1 MPDRGPE
8 QAGILTA
15 VNDLDHLVIVG
26 ASLAGVRAAEAARSE
41 GFTGSITLIGDEVHL
56 PYDRPSL
63 SKEFLE
69 PQGETGA
76 ILLSTHDSLRDLD
89 ITLALG
95 ETAIRLDGD
104 RQVVVTDR
112 GEYAFSSLVIATG
125 SSPIM
130 LPGAENLDGV
140 HVVRTL
146 EDARAVRSA
155 LDRGGDVVVIG
166 GGFIGAEVASAA
178 RKRGLTVSIV
188 EAAEVPL
195 VRAVGADMGVVLSSL
210 HAKFGTELLCGTG
223 VVGFEGKDHVEAVV
237 LSDGRRIPAD
247 LVVVGV
253 GSRPATGWLADSG
266 VTVDNGVVCDEYL
279 QTSLPNVYA
288 AGDVASWHNSLFD
301 RRMRIEHFM
310 AAAEQ
315 GARAARNAVTREAPE
330 PYVTVPYFWSDW
342 YGSRIQFVGVTTEDY
357 EVVSGGLGE
366 GHFVVLFRSDET
378 LVGALTLN
386 GQRHIMKYR
395 RMVEQKKSYAE
406 ALDFA
411 ATRKAAVVA
420 N

>member
-1 MPDRGPE
+1 M
-8 QAGILTA
+8 
-15 VNDLDHLVIVG
+15 NDLEHLVIVG

-41 GFTGSITLIGDEVHL
+41 GFAGAITLVGDEIHL

-69 PQGETGA
+69 PEGDTEP
-76 ILLSTHDSLRDLD
+76 IYLSSDESLRDLD

-95 ETAIRLDGD
+95 ETAIRLETI
-104 RQVVVTDR
+104 RQVVVTNH
-112 GEYAFSSLVIATG
+112 GEYNYSSMVIATG

-130 LPGAENLDGV
+130 IPGAENLDGV

-146 EDARAVRSA
+146 EDSRAVRSA
-155 LDRGGDVVVIG
+155 LDRGGDVVAIG

-195 VRAVGADMGVVLSSL
+195 VRAVGADMGASLSSL

-223 VVGFEGKDHVEAVV
+223 VVGFEGAGHVEAVV

-253 GSRPATGWLADSG
+253 GSRPATGWLVDSG
-266 VTVDNGVVCDEYL
+266 LELDNGVVCDEHL
-279 QTSLPNVYA
+279 RTSVPNVYA
-288 AGDVASWHNSLFD
+288 AGDVALWHNPLFE

-315 GARAARNAVTREAPE
+315 GARAARNAVTPGLSQ

-357 EVVSGGLGE
+357 EVVSGSLGE
-366 GHFVVLFRSDET
+366 EHFVVLFRS
-378 LVGALTLN
+378 
-386 GQRHIMKYR
+386 
-395 RMVEQKKSYAE
+395 
-406 ALDFA
+406 
-411 ATRKAAVVA
+411 
-420 N
+420 

>member
-1 MPDRGPE
+1 MK
-8 QAGILTA
+8 
-15 VNDLDHLVIVG
+15 HLVIVG

-41 GFTGSITLIGDEVHL
+41 GFAGAISLIGDEIHL

-69 PQGETGA
+69 PDGDTEP
-76 ILLSTHDSLRDLD
+76 IHLSSDESLRDLD

-95 ETAIRLDGD
+95 ETAIRLDTT
-104 RQVVVTDR
+104 RQVVVTDH
-112 GEYAFSSLVIATG
+112 GEYNYSSMVIATG

-146 EDARAVRSA
+146 EDSRAVRSA
-155 LDRGGDVVVIG
+155 LDRGSDVVVIG

-178 RKRGLTVSIV
+178 RKRGSTVSIV

-195 VRAVGADMGVVLSSL
+195 VRAVGADMGASLSSL
-210 HAKFGTELLCGTG
+210 HAKFGTELLCGTS
-223 VVGFEGKDHVEAVV
+223 VSRFEGTDHVEAVV
-237 LSDGRRIPAD
+237 LGDGRRIPAD

-253 GSRPATGWLADSG
+253 GSRPATSWLTDG
-266 VTVDNGVVCDEYL
+266 GLELDNGVVCDEYL
-279 QTSLPNVYA
+279 RTSAPNVYA
-288 AGDVASWHNSLFD
+288 AGDVASWHNPLFD

-315 GARAARNAVTREAPE
+315 GARAARNAVTLGLVQ

-366 GHFVVLFRSDET
+366 DHFVVLFRSGDGV
-378 LVGALTLN
+378 VGALTLN

-395 RMVEQKKSYAE
+395 RMIEQQKSYAE

-411 ATRKAAVVA
+411 AARRAAAVSG
-420 N
+420 

>member
-1 MPDRGPE
+1 ME
-8 QAGILTA
+8 
-15 VNDLDHLVIVG
+15 HLVIVG

-41 GFTGSITLIGDEVHL
+41 GFAGAITLVGDEIHL

-69 PQGETGA
+69 PEGDTEP
-76 ILLSTHDSLRDLD
+76 IYLSSDESLRDLD

-95 ETAIRLDGD
+95 ETAIRLETI
-104 RQVVVTDR
+104 RQVVVTNH
-112 GEYAFSSLVIATG
+112 GEYNYSSMVIATG

-130 LPGAENLDGV
+130 IPGAENLDGV

-146 EDARAVRSA
+146 EDSRAVRSA

-195 VRAVGADMGVVLSSL
+195 VRAVGADMGASLSSL

-223 VVGFEGKDHVEAVV
+223 VVGFEGAGHVEAVV

-253 GSRPATGWLADSG
+253 GSRPATGWLVDSG
-266 VTVDNGVVCDEYL
+266 LELDNGVVCDEHL
-279 QTSLPNVYA
+279 RTSVPNVYA
-288 AGDVASWHNSLFD
+288 AGDVASWHNPLFE

-315 GARAARNAVTREAPE
+315 GARAARNAVTPGLSQ

-357 EVVSGGLGE
+357 EVVSGSLGE
-366 GHFVVLFRSDET
+366 EHFVVLFRSGSGV
-378 LVGALTLN
+378 VGALTLN

-395 RMVEQKKSYAE
+395 RMIEQKKSYAE

-411 ATRKAAVVA
+411 ASRRAAAVSG
-420 N
+420 

>member
-1 MPDRGPE
+1 MSCEAFSRCSPNPGV
-8 QAGILTA
+8 ATA
-15 VNDLDHLVIVG
+15 TDTKRWER
-26 ASLAGVRAAEAARSE
+26 SSPTEAARSE

-76 ILLSTHDSLRDLD
+76 ILLSTHDSVRDLD

-104 RQVVVTDR
+104 RQVV
-112 GEYAFSSLVIATG
+112 A
-125 SSPIM
+125 
-130 LPGAENLDGV
+130 
-140 HVVRTL
+140 
-146 EDARAVRSA
+146 
-155 LDRGGDVVVIG
+155 
-166 GGFIGAEVASAA
+166 
-178 RKRGLTVSIV
+178 
-188 EAAEVPL
+188 
-195 VRAVGADMGVVLSSL
+195 
-210 HAKFGTELLCGTG
+210 
-223 VVGFEGKDHVEAVV
+223 
-237 LSDGRRIPAD
+237 
-247 LVVVGV
+247 
-253 GSRPATGWLADSG
+253 
-266 VTVDNGVVCDEYL
+266 
-279 QTSLPNVYA
+279 
-288 AGDVASWHNSLFD
+288 
-301 RRMRIEHFM
+301 
-310 AAAEQ
+310 
-315 GARAARNAVTREAPE
+315 
-330 PYVTVPYFWSDW
+330 PYFWSDW

-411 ATRKAAVVA
+411 ATRKAAVRHGLLPVTRRR
-420 N
+420 

>member
-1 MPDRGPE
+1 ME
-8 QAGILTA
+8 
-15 VNDLDHLVIVG
+15 HLVIVG

-41 GFTGSITLIGDEVHL
+41 GFAGAITLVGDEIHL

-69 PQGETGA
+69 PEGDTEP
-76 ILLSTHDSLRDLD
+76 IYLSSDESLRDLD

-95 ETAIRLDGD
+95 ETAIRLETI
-104 RQVVVTDR
+104 RQVVVTNH
-112 GEYAFSSLVIATG
+112 GEYNYSSMVIATG

-130 LPGAENLDGV
+130 IPGAENLDGV

-146 EDARAVRSA
+146 EDSRAVRSA

-195 VRAVGADMGVVLSSL
+195 VRAVGADMGASLSSL

-223 VVGFEGKDHVEAVV
+223 VVGGFEGAGHVEAVA

-253 GSRPATGWLADSG
+253 GSRPATGWLVDSG
-266 VTVDNGVVCDEYL
+266 LELDNGVVCDEHL
-279 QTSLPNVYA
+279 RTSVTNVYA
-288 AGDVASWHNSLFD
+288 AGDVASWHNPLFE

-315 GARAARNAVTREAPE
+315 GARAARNAVTPGLSQ

-357 EVVSGGLGE
+357 EVVSGSLGE
-366 GHFVVLFRSDET
+366 EHFVVLFRSGNGV
-378 LVGALTLN
+378 VGALTLN

-395 RMVEQKKSYAE
+395 RMIEQKKSYAE

-411 ATRKAAVVA
+411 ASRRAAAVSG
-420 N
+420 